1 MEPLLQ
7 QVERFSE
14 VLAVSGSVH
23 VRSWDPP
30 TVCRALQWARYLRHV
45 SRRFGDHGRIRE
57 ALERRLHGLARRQRH
72 GALPVPALTSLEALG
87 RCDVRLAL
95 RLLRNRAL
103 GPAACHALLRQLLPG
118 AGAGAGADQDEDG
131 PRQRLALL
139 ARRGC
144 ALHLLRLGGGAPG
157 HADAHADGHAD
168 APLRTQAELL
178 LRRVREARRAQ
189 PEAPARLLGR
199 LWERGPRVRLLSVAA
214 AALLQPGADESVALV
229 SWLLARAELTA
240 AFCRLPADLLTAV
253 SGRHPALARA
263 YLGQLGAWGRQ
274 LHYDL
279 PRGAWVAAE
288 PRHVP
293 WAELRRRFESLCGA
307 PAPLKDAALAALR
320 ACKAQDGGFEV
331 PGVSV
336 WTDLLALLS
345 A

>member
-72 GALPVPALTSLEALG
+72 GALP
-87 RCDVRLAL
+87 
-95 RLLRNRAL
+95 
-103 GPAACHALLRQLLPG
+103 
-118 AGAGAGADQDEDG
+118 
-131 PRQRLALL
+131 
-139 ARRGC
+139 
-144 ALHLLRLGGGAPG
+144 
-157 HADAHADGHAD
+157 
-168 APLRTQAELL
+168 
-178 LRRVREARRAQ
+178 
-189 PEAPARLLGR
+189 
-199 LWERGPRVRLLSVAA
+199 
-214 AALLQPGADESVALV
+214 
-229 SWLLARAELTA
+229 
-240 AFCRLPADLLTAV
+240 
-253 SGRHPALARA
+253 
-263 YLGQLGAWGRQ
+263 LGAWGRQ